1 MLWGENRGKW
11 KKKRLA
17 VAESRTQ
24 DTSGF
29 SHWCS
34 PTEPR
39 QWENHPHQFLYYVLY
54 NLFPAWGK
62 MLWTIFKGCG
72 LQTSLD
78 ICQMSWQLSDSF
90 FDWRKEGRLNWRG
103 NGAGCTTS
111 IPGRRH
117 SSVEHP
123 VLGKVEG
130 GYFTLKRDYVVVTK
144 ICYFG
149 CVNEQLKCAE
159 ILLWVC

>member
-11 KKKRLA
+11 KKRLA
-17 VAESRTQ
+17 VAESQTQ

-90 FDWRKEGRLNWRG
+90 FDWRKEGRINWRG

-111 IPGRRH
+111 TPGRRH

-130 GYFTLKRDYVVVTK
+130 GYLLESMKYDEQGLPGTLQFISSPQCSVVLV
-144 ICYFG
+144 
-149 CVNEQLKCAE
+149 L
-159 ILLWVC
+159 